1 MYSYPYNGEHIYT
14 KEHFIQKRDSVMR
27 INILGTHDGMY
38 MKTNS
43 LMTDARI
50 IEVQGKD
57 IGSSW
62 IMEYEV

>member
-1 MYSYPYNGEHIYT
+1 M
-14 KEHFIQKRDSVMR
+14 MR